1 MKQNLKRASILFLIS
16 FSLFSCGN
24 NDQRILKDVE
34 KHSGINYLSSAK
46 IVFSYTNI
54 SGFEDRAGP
63 VYYVLDFTKSN
74 KKQEFVNQY
83 CINKKDE
90 SSDFKASLKEFVD
103 KEIGDV
109 YYLFDSQYQI
119 DLDEPYFYY
128 HEEKLYLIYLEKTD
142 IAYFVY
148 HLWIP

>member
-1 MKQNLKRASILFLIS
+1 MKQILKRASILFLIS
-16 FSLFSCGN
+16 FSLLGCASKE
-24 NDQRILKDVE
+24 QKLLKDVE
-34 KHSGINYLSSAK
+34 KYSGIQYLSSAK
-46 IVFSYTNI
+46 IVFSYAMVN
-54 SGFEDRAGP
+54 GFEDKAGP

-103 KEIGDV
+103 KEIGGA